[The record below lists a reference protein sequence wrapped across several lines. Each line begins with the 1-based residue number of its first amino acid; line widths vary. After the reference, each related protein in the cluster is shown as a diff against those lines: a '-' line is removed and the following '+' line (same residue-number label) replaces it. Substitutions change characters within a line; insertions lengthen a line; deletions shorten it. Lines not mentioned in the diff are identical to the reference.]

1 MIPENESQSDLE
13 EALRLVQGGGTGPS
27 RSADKSPVRLLLD
40 EAYSLQ
46 KLLNRPGG
54 VKVELELSRQCS
66 KFISIVVQLCND
78 TEAGYVCP
86 DDFDRK
92 APGYQRRVMVGE
104 PWSPHPRLHS
114 IRCSSVHAI
123 QELRSEVE
131 AYEARVT
138 AAQDR
143 PKPVNGV
150 IRRIDEVHAS
160 SPGNGLN
167 GESGTTEEGDPSCGY
182 EEVWFN
188 IDDLIAATP
197 DGCNQARLC
206 GFGPG
211 ALSSDSAVDA
221 LLSALRS
228 MTTAGAPSQGLEEP
242 QDAVSPIVVD
252 LDLRGSGVTVSG
264 LQKVLPALATEGLLP
279 SLEILRIDA
288 ELTEDPSV
296 ALLIKGFSA
305 FRKDVRVDMKTP

>member
-1 MIPENESQSDLE
+1 MIPDNISQSDLE
-13 EALRLVQGGGTGPS
+13 EALRLVQGGGTGPN
-27 RSADKSPVRLLLD
+27 RSADKTPVRLLLD

-46 KLLNRPGG
+46 NILNRPGG
-54 VKVELELSRQCS
+54 VKVEPELSRQCS

-86 DDFDRK
+86 EDFDRK
-92 APGYQRRVMVGE
+92 APGYQRRVIAGE
-104 PWSPHPRLHS
+104 PWSQHPRLHS
-114 IRCSSVHAI
+114 IRCSSVHGI

-160 SPGNGLN
+160 SAGNGLN
-167 GESGTTEEGDPSCGY
+167 GESGTTEEGDPSCGH
-182 EEVWFN
+182 EEFN
-188 IDDLIAATP
+188 IGDLIAATA

-206 GFGPG
+206 GFGPE
-211 ALSSDSAVDA
+211 ALSSDSAVGA
-221 LLSALRS
+221 LLSALRT
-228 MTTAGAPSQGLEEP
+228 MPAAGAPSQALGVA
-242 QDAVSPIVVD
+242 QDAVPPIVVE
-252 LDLRGSGVTVSG
+252 LDLRGSGVTVRG
-264 LQKVLPALATEGLLP
+264 LQKVLSALATEGLLP

-305 FRKDVRVDMKTP
+305 FRKEVRVDMKTP